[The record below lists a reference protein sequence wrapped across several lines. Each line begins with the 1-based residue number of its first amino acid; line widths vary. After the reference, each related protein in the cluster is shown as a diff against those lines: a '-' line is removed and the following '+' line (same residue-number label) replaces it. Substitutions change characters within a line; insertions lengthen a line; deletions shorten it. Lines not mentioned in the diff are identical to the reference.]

1 MRAFRIKIPEMDVDI
16 YTSDLMQIVLILN
29 QIDDDKEVFLS
40 TKRMTAIEYNQLI
53 KSRVNEI
60 IDGEN
65 QNQTQN

>member
-1 MRAFRIKIPEMDVDI
+1 MRAFRIKIPEMDIDI

-29 QIDDDKEVFLS
+29 QIDDDKEVHLS

-53 KSRVNEI
+53 ESRVNEI

-65 QNQTQN
+65 QNQTRN